1 MISKFNIKSELI
13 YKGASAFF
21 MKILGILFS
30 FLFYWIISK
39 QIGADG
45 NGIFF
50 ITIAILN
57 ITVLISLK
65 GLNTAFL
72 KFTSKLRKDSPITII
87 DVKKKSFAYILP
99 ISISLNIIVYFSS
112 NFMACEL
119 FNNCDATLS
128 IKIISFAI
136 LPLSLCLFIAEGFR
150 GLKKI
155 KFYELINSSLRFIIG
170 SILLVIFYFLFDT
183 KINPSLSITIGILF
197 TLIFSLFYWDKIEDK
212 IKKSN
217 NKKYSKV
224 EKKEILKLSNP
235 LFFASAIS
243 YITNWSDTILLGI
256 LTATSD
262 VCVYNIAFKIA
273 MLAKL
278 PLLSINAIAAPKFA
292 ENSNLSKNKKI
303 VQDSSRIIFYM
314 SLPIL
319 IVLILFN
326 KEILSLFGNEFI
338 QGSKLLILLCI
349 GQLFASLSGSV
360 GHYLQMTD
368 GEKTYKKG
376 VIISLIINLIL
387 NITFIPLYGII
398 GAGVAN
404 ISSIIFRNT
413 YFIYKIYQRDKII
426 TLYIPKFLKKND

>member
-1 MISKFNIKSELI
+1 MISKFNFKSELI

-21 MKILGILFS
+21 MKIVGILFS

-39 QIGADG
+39 QVGADG
-45 NGIFF
+45 NGIYF

-72 KFTSKLRKDSPITII
+72 KYTSKLRKNSPIAII
-87 DVKKKSFAYILP
+87 DVKKKAFAYILP
-99 ISISLNIIVYFSS
+99 ISILFNIIVFFSS
-112 NFMACEL
+112 NFIACEL
-119 FNNCDATLS
+119 FNNCDATFS
-128 IKIISFAI
+128 IRIISFAI

-155 KFYELINSSLRFIIG
+155 KFYELINSSLRFIFG
-170 SILLVIFYFLFDT
+170 SILLVIFFLFNT
-183 KINPSLSITIGILF
+183 KINPSLSITIGIFF
-197 TLIFSLFYWDKIEDK
+197 TLIFSFFYWNKIEKK
-212 IKKSN
+212 IKKSY
-217 NKKYSKV
+217 NKKYIKV
-224 EKKEILKLSNP
+224 EKKEIFKLSNP

-256 LTATSD
+256 LSATSD
-262 VCVYNIAFKIA
+262 VGVYNIAFKIA

-292 ENSNLSKNKKI
+292 ETFDLNKNKKI
-303 VQDSSRIIFYM
+303 IQDSSRIIFFT
-314 SLPIL
+314 SLPVL
-319 IVLILFN
+319 IVIILFN
-326 KEILSLFGNEFI
+326 NDILSLFGNEFT
-338 QGSKLLILLCI
+338 QGSILLVILCI

-376 VIISLIINLIL
+376 VIISLIINLVL
-387 NITFIPLYGII
+387 NISFIPLYGII
-398 GAGVAN
+398 GAGFAN
-404 ISSIIFRNT
+404 ISSIIFRQT

-426 TLYIPKFLKKND
+426 TLYIPEILKKNDQ